1 MCKKAGKTTFFTADK
16 APFYVL
22 KFNENKGEKM
32 KRLEN
37 RVAVV
42 TGSAQGMGL
51 AIAKALGD
59 DGALIVITDVNEAQI
74 EKTLKD
80 LNSSGY
86 KASGYKMDVTDKEN
100 VSEVFDR
107 IKKDSGRIDILV
119 NNAGGALNTPYK
131 LDEIEEKHWDLVVNV
146 NLKGAF
152 FTCQK
157 VIPVMAEQGKG
168 VIVNISA
175 LAAHYRA
182 SLAGVQYTAAK
193 AGVEGLTRQL
203 AYDWGE
209 KGIRVAGVAPT
220 VTMTGDRVKGLWDG
234 KGEDEQQKVLKNI
247 PLRRLSEP
255 SEIAA
260 AVVFLASDEASYITG
275 INLDVSGGRFLR

>member
-1 MCKKAGKTTFFTADK
+1 
-16 APFYVL
+16 
-22 KFNENKGEKM
+22 M
-32 KRLEN
+32 KRLEG

-51 AIAKALGD
+51 AIAKALGN
-59 DGALIVITDVNEAQI
+59 DGARIVITDVNKEQIDITVKELNEA
-74 EKTLKD
+74 
-80 LNSSGY
+80 GY
-86 KASGYKMDVTDKEN
+86 DAAGFKMDVTDSADVKN
-100 VSEVFDR
+100 VLQSV
-107 IKKDSGRIDILV
+107 KSSLGSLDILV

-152 FTCQK
+152 FCCQHA
-157 VIPVMAEQGKG
+157 IPIMAEQGKG
-168 VIVNISA
+168 AIVNISA

-203 AYDWGE
+203 AYDWGPS
-209 KGIRVAGVAPT
+209 GIRVTGVAPT
-220 VTMTGDRVKGLWDG
+220 VTMTGDRVKNLWEG
-234 KGEDEQQKVLKNI
+234 KGKNEQDQVLKNI
-247 PLRRLSEP
+247 PLRRLSTP
-255 SEIAA
+255 QEIAA

-275 INLDVSGGRFLR
+275 ISIDVSGGRYLH